1 MDQTQTADQPMIRWW
16 KMNKFMQV
24 SDPNYIDTL
33 KEAGFRIITSNK
45 AFTLFEAN
53 PNSKFTNIDK
63 TKVLFT
69 NRMAF

>member
-1 MDQTQTADQPMIRWW
+1 
-16 KMNKFMQV
+16 MQV